1 MVFTHRFFI
10 VANNVSGAEKRFF
23 NAFKS
28 AETAG
33 LLINERLYHLYIR
46 SGLLAPG
53 SDTDARIAVLKEGRL
68 MRFLYEK
75 LYRRQR
81 LKWLYIFLQRIAVLF
96 SLRANRG
103 TLRE

>member
-28 AETAG
+28 AGTAG

-46 SGLLAPG
+46 SGLLTPG
-53 SDTDARIAVLKEGRL
+53 SDTD
-68 MRFLYEK
+68 
-75 LYRRQR
+75 
-81 LKWLYIFLQRIAVLF
+81 
-96 SLRANRG
+96 S
-103 TLRE
+103 